1 MIDVDLVHGSSALFG
16 LLSEERPPRPA
27 NIRHHLFLLPIFIEW
42 RVENDYKELAVDG
55 AFYLVWMGH
64 SIL

>member
-27 NIRHHLFLLPIFIEW
+27 NIRPHLYLLPIFIEG
-42 RVENDYKELAVDG
+42 RADYKEFAVDG
-55 AFYLVWMGH
+55 SFYLVWTGH